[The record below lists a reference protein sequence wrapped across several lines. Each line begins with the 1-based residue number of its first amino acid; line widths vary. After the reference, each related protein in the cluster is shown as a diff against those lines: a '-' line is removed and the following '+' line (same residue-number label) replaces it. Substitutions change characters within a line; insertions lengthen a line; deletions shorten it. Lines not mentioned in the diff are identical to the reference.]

1 ELKMVNQMMNL
12 LLRGILFVVIN
23 SFLLGQMEDFS
34 TTSIYSDI
42 KAHRVG
48 DLITVHI
55 IESSNALRESKV
67 NSSSAT
73 DMSMDGSV
81 AGSLTDYL
89 PLFGASSK
97 ISNTSDGSEGTEQKD
112 QLTGR
117 ISATIIEENENGMF
131 YIEGKRILEV
141 NGEMNTIK
149 LDGFIRERDISTNN
163 TVFSYNI
170 ANANIIYS
178 KGGTL
183 ENIVNP
189 NKVQKWLTWGVGLGL
204 LGLAFVGPIA
214 F

>member
-1 ELKMVNQMMNL
+1 MVNQMMNL
-12 LLRGILFVVIN
+12 LLRGILFVVMN
-23 SFLLGQMEDFS
+23 SFLLGQIEDFS

>member
-1 ELKMVNQMMNL
+1 MVNQMMNL
-12 LLRGILFVVIN
+12 LLRGILFVVMN
-23 SFLLGQMEDFS
+23 SFLLGQIEDFS

-189 NKVQKWLTWGVGLGL
+189 NRVQKWLTWGVGLGL

>member
-1 ELKMVNQMMNL
+1 MMSQILKQIL
-12 LLRGILFVVIN
+12 LIAMS

-34 TTSIYSDI
+34 VTSIYSDI
-42 KAHRVG
+42 KAHNVG

-55 IESSNALRESKV
+55 IESSNASRESKV
-67 NSSSAT
+67 KSSSST

-81 AGSLTDYL
+81 AGTLTDYL
-89 PLFGASSK
+89 PLFGAATK
-97 ISNTSDGSEGTEQKD
+97 ISNILDGSEGTEQKD

-117 ISATIIEENENGMF
+117 ISVTIMEETENGMF
-131 YIEGKRILEV
+131 FIKGERIVEV

-149 LDGFIRERDISTNN
+149 LEGYIRERDISTEN

-170 ANANIIYS
+170 ANAEIIYR

-183 ENIVNP
+183 ENVINP
-189 NKVQKWLTWGVGLGL
+189 RKVQNWLTWGMGLGL
-204 LGLAFVGPIA
+204 VGLAFIGPIA

>member
-1 ELKMVNQMMNL
+1 MVNQMMNL
-12 LLRGILFVVIN
+12 LLRGILFVVMN

>member
-1 ELKMVNQMMNL
+1 MVNQMMNL

>member
-1 ELKMVNQMMNL
+1 MKINII
-12 LLRGILFVVIN
+12 RN
-23 SFLLGQMEDFS
+23 SFLLAGSILFGQMEDFYA
-34 TTSIYSDI
+34 TSIYSDI
-42 KAHRVG
+42 KAHKIG
-48 DLITVHI
+48 DLITVNI
-55 IESSNALRESKV
+55 IESSNASRESKV
-67 NSSSAT
+67 NSSSST

-97 ISNTSDGSEGTEQKD
+97 ISNNLDGSEGSEQKD

-117 ISATIIEENENGMF
+117 ISATIMEETKNGLF
-131 YIEGKRILEV
+131 FIKGNRIVEV

-149 LDGFIRERDISTNN
+149 LEGYVRERDISTDN

-170 ANANIIYS
+170 ANAEIVYS

-183 ENIVNP
+183 ENVVNP
-189 NKVQKWLTWGVGLGL
+189 RKVQKWLTWGIGLGL
-204 LGLAFVGPIA
+204 VGLAFIGPIA

>member
-1 ELKMVNQMMNL
+1 MMSKILKQIL
-12 LLRGILFVVIN
+12 LVFMS

-34 TTSIYSDI
+34 VTSFYSDI
-42 KAHRVG
+42 KAHNVG

-55 IESSNALRESKV
+55 IESSNASRESKV
-67 NSSSAT
+67 NSSSST

-89 PLFGASSK
+89 PLFGAASK
-97 ISNTSDGSEGTEQKD
+97 ISNILDGSEGTEQKD

-117 ISATIIEENENGMF
+117 ISATIMEKTENGMF
-131 YIEGKRILEV
+131 FIKGKRIIEV

-149 LDGFIRERDISTNN
+149 LEGYIRERDISTDN

-170 ANANIIYS
+170 ANAEIIYR

-183 ENIVNP
+183 ENVVNP
-189 NKVQKWLTWGVGLGL
+189 RKVQNWLTWGVGLGL
-204 LGLAFVGPIA
+204 VGLAFIGPIA

>member
-1 ELKMVNQMMNL
+1 MMSQILKQIL
-12 LLRGILFVVIN
+12 LIVMS

-34 TTSIYSDI
+34 VTSIYSDI
-42 KAHRVG
+42 KAHNVG

-55 IESSNALRESKV
+55 IESSNASRESKV
-67 NSSSAT
+67 KSSSST

-81 AGSLTDYL
+81 AGTLTDYL

-97 ISNTSDGSEGTEQKD
+97 ISNILDGSEGTEQKD

-117 ISATIIEENENGMF
+117 ISVTIMEETENGMF
-131 YIEGKRILEV
+131 FIKGKRILEV
-141 NGEMNTIK
+141 NGEMNTIQ
-149 LDGFIRERDISTNN
+149 LEGYVRERDISTDN

-170 ANANIIYS
+170 ANAEIIYS

-183 ENIVNP
+183 ENVVNP
-189 NKVQKWLTWGVGLGL
+189 RKVQKWLTWGVGLGL
-204 LGLAFVGPIA
+204 VGLAFIGPIA

>member
-1 ELKMVNQMMNL
+1 MINL
-12 LLRGILFVVIN
+12 FSKGILIFVMS

-97 ISNTSDGSEGTEQKD
+97 ISNSSDGSEGTEQKD

>member
-1 ELKMVNQMMNL
+1 MNL
-12 LLRGILFVVIN
+12 LLRGILFVVMN

-55 IESSNALRESKV
+55 IESSNASRESKV
-67 NSSSAT
+67 KSSSAT

-97 ISNTSDGSEGTEQKD
+97 ISNSSDGSEGTEQKD

-141 NGEMNTIK
+141 NGETNTIK

-163 TVFSYNI
+163 TVFSYNK

-204 LGLAFVGPIA
+204 VGLAFIGPIA

>member
-1 ELKMVNQMMNL
+1 MNL

-117 ISATIIEENENGMF
+117 ISATIIEENVNGMF
-131 YIEGKRILEV
+131 YIKGKRILEV

>member
-1 ELKMVNQMMNL
+1 MMSNILKQIL
-12 LLRGILFVVIN
+12 LVVMS

-34 TTSIYSDI
+34 VTSFYSDI
-42 KAHRVG
+42 KAHKVG

-55 IESSNALRESKV
+55 IESSNASRESKV
-67 NSSSAT
+67 NSSSST

-89 PLFGASSK
+89 PLFGAASN
-97 ISNTSDGSEGTEQKD
+97 ISNILDGSEGTEQKD

-117 ISATIIEENENGMF
+117 ISATIIEETENGMF
-131 YIEGKRILEV
+131 FIKGKRILEV

-149 LDGFIRERDISTNN
+149 LEGYVRERDISTEN

-170 ANANIIYS
+170 ANAEIIYR

-183 ENIVNP
+183 ENVVNP
-189 NKVQKWLTWGVGLGL
+189 RKVQNWLTWGMGLGL
-204 LGLAFVGPIA
+204 VGLAFICPIA